1 MISDD
6 EIAEAA
12 AQNSIEDLVFLAREC
27 TRPDAS
33 RSSEGGSSSRLTK
46 INDALQQVITRLE
59 QALVQLETQKRL
71 ENLAGVLE
79 APDSPELRPA
89 VEAAATTLLA
99 RGPAGREVL
108 LARAS
113 VASETMRL
121 WVSTV
126 FERNSD
132 FAAARR
138 LRGEY

>member
-1 MISDD
+1 MISNDD
-6 EIAEAA
+6 IAGAA

-27 TRPDAS
+27 ARPGAS
-33 RSSEGGSSSRLTK
+33 RSSESELSSRLTA
-46 INDALQQVITRLE
+46 IDGALQQVITRLE
-59 QALVQLETQKRL
+59 RTLVQLETQKRL

-89 VEAAATTLLA
+89 VETAATALLA

-113 VASETMRL
+113 VASETIRL
-121 WVSTV
+121 WVGAV